1 MPVQPNP
8 IKLVCPKC
16 GFTKIVKPKSD
27 VELGELFC
35 ICEKCNL
42 LMIAEFTNEWKK

>member
-1 MPVQPNP
+1 MIIPKTY
-8 IKLVCPKC
+8 KLICPEC

-27 VELGELFC
+27 ALSGELFC

-42 LMIAEFTNEWKK
+42 LMISEFENKWKK

>member
-1 MPVQPNP
+1 MIQPKP

-16 GFTKIVKPKSD
+16 GFTEIVKPKSD
-27 VELGELFC
+27 ALSGELFC

-42 LMIAEFTNEWKK
+42 LMIAEFSNG

>member
-27 VELGELFC
+27 ALLGELFC

-42 LMIAEFTNEWKK
+42 LMQPKNSSEWK